1 MALPPDAS
9 GPGAPQRR
17 LTIEADLDLLVDGH
31 AVAVRNDGDR
41 LRIEVDEAQTAWRL
55 FQSNR
60 PGRHFVRSITDTLD
74 ALGVDVDVVVGGRHV
89 ATVGASAEAGRLL
102 DALGLPAVEVS
113 NPLDALS
120 DRQQKWLLAGLA
132 FAGGLALGARRR

>member
-1 MALPPDAS
+1 MASPPDAFGLGAS
-9 GPGAPQRR
+9 GRR
-17 LTIEADLDLLVDGH
+17 IAVEADLDLRVDGH

-60 PGRHFVRSITDTLD
+60 PGRHLVRSVTDTLD
-74 ALGVDVDVVVGGRHV
+74 ALGVDVDVVVGGRRV
-89 ATVGASAEAGRLL
+89 ATVGPSAEAGRLL
-102 DALGLPAVEVS
+102 EALGLPAVEVS
-113 NPLDALS
+113 NPLDAIS

-132 FAGGLALGARRR
+132 FAGGLVLGSRRR